1 MPPTALP
8 ADDARHM
15 ASKQQTQPTQRPN
28 VPLANEAS
36 YHAPAP
42 PPAPRQSFEDWW
54 RNAAKL
60 GSIVGTAFII
70 IWKLFSIDATVK
82 ETFRRSWTIADQ
94 REYMRRVEKANPTII
109 LPDIMDVI
117 HARTPQ
123 PAPH

>member
-1 MPPTALP
+1 MSGLSIG
-8 ADDARHM
+8 DDAQQM
-15 ASKQQTQPTQRPN
+15 AVRNTQPTQRPY

-36 YHAPAP
+36 APPP

-94 REYMRRVEKANPTII
+94 REYMRLVERSNPTII

-123 PAPH
+123 PAPP

>member
-1 MPPTALP
+1 MSGLSIG
-8 ADDARHM
+8 DDAQQM
-15 ASKQQTQPTQRPN
+15 AGRNTQPTQRPY

-36 YHAPAP
+36 APPP

-94 REYMRRVEKANPTII
+94 REYMRLVERSNPTII

>member
-1 MPPTALP
+1 MSGLSIG
-8 ADDARHM
+8 DDAQQM
-15 ASKQQTQPTQRPN
+15 AGRNTQRVQRPY

-36 YHAPAP
+36 AP
-42 PPAPRQSFEDWW
+42 PPPPARRQSFEDWW

-94 REYMRRVEKANPTII
+94 REYMRLVERSNPTII

>member
-1 MPPTALP
+1 MSGLSIG
-8 ADDARHM
+8 DDAQQM
-15 ASKQQTQPTQRPN
+15 AGRNTQPTQRPY

-36 YHAPAP
+36 APPP

-94 REYMRRVEKANPTII
+94 REYMRLVERSNPTII

-123 PAPH
+123 PAPP